1 MRGLGGGGEMRVEEQ
16 ITQKLRQAFAPVAL
30 EVVNDSHRHAGHAG
44 LPQTGE
50 SHFSIKVVSESFAG
64 KSRVERHR
72 MVNEVLAEEL
82 AGKVHA
88 LAISALA
95 PEERSRPL

>member
-1 MRGLGGGGEMRVEEQ
+1 MRVEER
-16 ITQKLRQAFAPVAL
+16 ITRKLQQAFAPETL
-30 EVVNDSHRHAGHAG
+30 EVVNESHRHAGHASSPG
-44 LPQTGE
+44 TGE
-50 SHFSIKVVSESFAG
+50 SHFTIKVVSQSFAG
-64 KSRVERHR
+64 KTRLERHR

-88 LAISALA
+88 LAITALA